1 MAFCGEIF
9 LPGAWMTPEDLNDL
23 KAWFKTYV
31 SGFYKDDAMYN
42 NTIRL
47 KEKHTEHV
55 CRNMIL
61 LGNALGL
68 SDQDM
73 MLAETMG
80 LFHDIGRFKQYA
92 VYGTFR
98 DTDSENHALLGL
110 RELAAHDVLADCSGD
125 EKKWIAKAI
134 ASHNAAEIPVDANGK
149 TLLFIRLLRDADKL
163 DIWRVF
169 IEYYKTR
176 DNQPNPVVEIGLP
189 DEPFFSPK
197 VIAAL
202 NADRF
207 VRIKDL
213 KTSGDFKLL
222 LVSWVFDLNFG
233 VSFQLVKDR
242 HYIEKIEATLPPS
255 KEISAA
261 IKHAYDYVGR
271 HVQGSK
277 PSVQCSEVKGSRFKD
292 EEAI

>member
-1 MAFCGEIF
+1 MRGDFFSPDASMR
-9 LPGAWMTPEDLNDL
+9 PKDL
-23 KAWFKTYV
+23 KYLKTWFETYV
-31 SGFYKDDAMYN
+31 SGFYTDDAMHN

-47 KEKHTEHV
+47 KEKHTEQV

-110 RELAAHDVLADCSGD
+110 RELAAHDVLAGCSAD
-125 EKKWIAKAI
+125 EKQWITKAI
-134 ASHNAAEIPVDANGK
+134 ACHNAAEIPVGANGK

-169 IEYYKTR
+169 IEYYKSR
-176 DNQPNPVVEIGLP
+176 DKQPNPVVEIGLP

-197 VIAAL
+197 AIAAL
-202 NADRF
+202 NEDRF

-222 LVSWVFDLNFG
+222 LVSWVFDLNFDY
-233 VSFQLVKDR
+233 SFQLVKDR
-242 HYIEKIEATLPPS
+242 HYIGEIEATLPPS

-261 IKHAYDYVGR
+261 IKHAYEYVER
-271 HVQGSK
+271 HVQG
-277 PSVQCSEVKGSRFKD
+277 
-292 EEAI
+292 